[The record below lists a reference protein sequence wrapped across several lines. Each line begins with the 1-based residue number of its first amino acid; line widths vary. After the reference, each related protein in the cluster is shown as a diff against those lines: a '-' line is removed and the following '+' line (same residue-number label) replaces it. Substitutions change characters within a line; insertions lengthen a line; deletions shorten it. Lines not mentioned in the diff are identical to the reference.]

1 MTKNILLLLLATNTI
16 ALSQRSKPTWERVSR
31 HDANKDG
38 KVSKLEFKGP
48 DQAFTR
54 FDSNKDGSITEEEM
68 KNVTGKSGKGGKAGK
83 PDNAPAVGTVAPQL
97 NAQKLGSKEMVDL
110 GKIKKTTVLIF
121 GSYT

>member
-1 MTKNILLLLLATNTI
+1 MKLPILLI
-16 ALSQRSKPTWERVSR
+16 LSSCIVSSAQRGKPTWERMSR

-54 FDSNKDGSITEEEM
+54 FDANKDGFITEEEM
-68 KNVTGKSGKGGKAGK
+68 KKAPAKSGRT
-83 PDNAPAVGTVAPQL
+83 DNAPRVGTVAPQL
-97 NAQKLGSKEMVDL
+97 KAQKLKPQSAGSVEMVDL
-110 GKIKKTTVLIF
+110 GNIKKPTVLIF